1 MKNFL
6 YVFILL
12 FAGILADVAWAR
24 PDLGKP
30 YLMAPLVL
38 DGRVLSEAWLFP
50 RDQAEEFSVEAAPLL
65 ESVKPVLKD
74 DLFLKLQQSVKP
86 QGVLT
91 MKDLEA
97 SGFSV
102 SFDPPSLELRLGLPS
117 RYRKPQTVDLNFV
130 EFENKKYLRPGEQS
144 GYLNLRTQQ
153 SWQYGSDIENKRRGA
168 TGNVELVENIQS
180 FVLESSA
187 DFQEDAVDKW
197 RRQDTRLRH
206 DDEENMIRYTL
217 GDLTLRSVGFQISPS
232 IAGVS
237 GSREFSIQPY
247 KTLTP
252 LSSTEIIIKRS
263 SIVEIYVNGLLF
275 SQLRLSPGVFN
286 IRDFPL
292 ASGQSSVRIKVKD
305 DLGQEEVYDFSL
317 LYENSLLAQGI
328 QEFSYAAGLPWQV
341 SGGDRAY
348 DDSAVLV
355 SLFHRR
361 GITDQ
366 LTVGVNYQ
374 SYFSQ
379 LLLGGEVSGV
389 GAWGYLSLQMAQG
402 SESSQKAGYA
412 ERLTYRSLDKIMGR
426 QMPVLFML
434 EAENQDRDFRPV
446 VAGVNSLDPQKYLR
460 RYDAQVNYR
469 FDSSWLLGVGAGTL
483 QFASQ
488 EDQRIYRSNLMIPL
502 RNQMRLEIAY
512 NKTLQDKEEDRV
524 LLSFFWNESQGL
536 HSASAYH
543 DTLEKTTNL
552 TVHRNNRYQY
562 DDYRW
567 NASIQNS
574 DSRNSRS
581 VSGEY
586 LTQPASFRLDHFN
599 FDQNGQQS
607 NVTSVGV
614 NTGIA
619 WVGSRFAFTQPI
631 SDSFVLVHS
640 DHLEKNQALMINPT
654 GDRGQ
659 AQLGPRDTVVLRD
672 QSAYYRNTLN
682 VDSTSLPMGYLMD
695 QEFYGTQL
703 TYRSG
708 LLLDLK
714 ITKKVMVKGQVLL
727 PSGDPLV
734 YAAGD
739 VFDAQGK
746 LVDNSF
752 FTNKEGRFLI
762 EGLEPGTYKV
772 ITDQAGLSGFTF
784 EVPPEAAKVLLIE
797 AVKLQPQENR

>member
-1 MKNFL
+1 M
-6 YVFILL
+6 YVLILL
-12 FAGILADVAWAR
+12 MVWAFGNAAQAR
-24 PDLGKP
+24 PNLGKP
-30 YLMAPLVL
+30 FLMAPLVL
-38 DGRVLSEAWLFP
+38 DGRSLSEAWLFP
-50 RDQAEEFSVEAAPLL
+50 RDEADKFSVEAAPLL
-65 ESVKPVLKD
+65 ESVKPILKD
-74 DLFLKLQQSVKP
+74 DLFLRLQQSVKP
-86 QGVLT
+86 EGVLT

-97 SGFSV
+97 AGFTV

-117 RYRKPQTVDLNFV
+117 KYRKPQTVDLNFV
-130 EFENKKYLRPGEQS
+130 EFENQKYLRPHEHS

-153 SWQYGSDIENKRRGA
+153 SWQYGSDIENKRRGM
-168 TGNVELVENIQS
+168 TGNVELVENVRG

-187 DFQEDAVDKW
+187 DFQEDGTDKW

-232 IAGVS
+232 LAGMA

-317 LYENSLLAQGI
+317 LYENSLLAKGM

-341 SGGDRAY
+341 SGEDRAY
-348 DDSAVLV
+348 DDKAVFV
-355 SLFHRR
+355 SLFHRH
-361 GITDQ
+361 GISDQ
-366 LTVGVNYQ
+366 LTLGLNYQ
-374 SYFSQ
+374 SYYSQ

-389 GAWGYLSLQMAQG
+389 SPWGYLSLQVAQG
-402 SESSQKAGYA
+402 SESSQNVGYA
-412 ERLTYRSLDKIMGR
+412 QRLTYRSLDKIMGH

-446 VAGVNSLDPQKYLR
+446 VAGMSSLDPQRYLR
-460 RYDAQVNYR
+460 RYDGQANYR
-469 FDSSWLLGVGAGTL
+469 FASSWLLGIGAGTL
-483 QFASQ
+483 QFANQ
-488 EDQRIYRSNLMIPL
+488 EDQRIYRGNLMIPL
-502 RNQMRLEIAY
+502 RRQMRVEIAY
-512 NKTLQDKEEDRV
+512 NKTVQSEEEDRV

-543 DTLEKTTNL
+543 DSLEKTTNL

-567 NASIQNS
+567 NASVQNS
-574 DSRNSRS
+574 DSRNFRS
-581 VSGEY
+581 ISGEY
-586 LTQPASFRLDHFN
+586 LTQPASVRLDHFN
-599 FDQNGQQS
+599 YDQNGQQS
-607 NVTSVGV
+607 NVTSLGL

-619 WVGSRFAFTQPI
+619 WVGTRAAFTQPV
-631 SDSFVLVHS
+631 SDSFVLIHS
-640 DHLEKNQALMINPT
+640 DHLDKGQALMINPT

-659 AQLGPRDTVVLRD
+659 AQLGPRKTVVLRD

-682 VDSTSLPMGYLMD
+682 VDSTSLPVGYLMD

-727 PSGDPLV
+727 PSGDPLI

-739 VFDAQGK
+739 VFDVQGN

-762 EGLEPGTYKV
+762 EGLAPGTYKV
-772 ITDQAGLSGFTF
+772 MTDRTGLGGFVF
-784 EVPPEAAKVLLIE
+784 EVPSQAEKMIVIE
-797 AVKLQPQENR
+797 AVKLQPQENQ

>member
-1 MKNFL
+1 MKKL
-6 YVFILL
+6 LHVFILFMAGAFGS
-12 FAGILADVAWAR
+12 FAQAR
-24 PDLGKP
+24 PNLEKP
-30 YLMAPLVL
+30 FLMAPLVL
-38 DGRVLSEAWLFP
+38 DGRSFSEAWLFP
-50 RDQAEEFSVEAAPLL
+50 RDEADKFSVEAAPLL
-65 ESVKPVLKD
+65 EAMKPILKD
-74 DLFLKLQQSVKP
+74 DLFLRLQQSVTS

-97 SGFSV
+97 VGFSV

-117 RYRKPQTVDLNFV
+117 KYRKPQTVDLNFV
-130 EFENKKYLRPGEQS
+130 EFENKKYLRPQEHS

-153 SWQYGSDIENKRRGA
+153 SWQYGSDIENKRRGM
-168 TGNVELVENIQS
+168 TGNVELVENVRG

-187 DFQEDAVDKW
+187 DFQEDGADKW
-197 RRQDTRLRH
+197 RRQDTRIRH
-206 DDEENMIRYTL
+206 DDEENMVRYTL

-232 IAGVS
+232 LAGVA

-252 LSSTEIIIKRS
+252 LSSTEIIIRRS

-317 LYENSLLAQGI
+317 LYENSLLAKGI
-328 QEFSYAAGLPWQV
+328 QEFSYAAGLPWQA

-348 DDSAVLV
+348 DDSAVFV
-355 SLFHRR
+355 SLFHRH
-361 GITDQ
+361 GVNDQ
-366 LTVGVNYQ
+366 LTIGVNYQ

-379 LLLGGEVSGV
+379 LLLGGEISGV
-389 GAWGYLSLQMAQG
+389 NPWGYLSVQMAQG
-402 SESSQKAGYA
+402 SESSQKTGYA
-412 ERLTYRSLDKIMGR
+412 QRLTYRSLDKIMGH

-446 VAGVNSLDPQKYLR
+446 VAGMSALDPQKYLR
-460 RYDAQVNYR
+460 RYDAQINYR

-483 QFASQ
+483 QFANQ

-502 RNQMRLEIAY
+502 RRQMRLEIAY
-512 NKTLQDKEEDRV
+512 NKTVQSEEEDRV

-543 DTLEKTTNL
+543 DSLEKTTNL

-567 NASIQNS
+567 NASVQNS

-581 VSGEY
+581 ISGEY
-586 LTQPASFRLDHFN
+586 LTQPASVRLDHFN

-607 NVTSVGV
+607 NVTSLGL

-619 WVGSRFAFTQPI
+619 WVGSQAAFTQPI
-631 SDSFVLVHS
+631 SDGFVLIHS
-640 DHLEKNQALMINPT
+640 DHLDQDQSLMINPT

-659 AQLGPRDTVVLRD
+659 AQLGPRKTVVLRD

-682 VDSTSLPMGYLMD
+682 VDSTSLPVGYLMD

-727 PSGDPLV
+727 PSGEPLV

-739 VFDAQGK
+739 VFDAQGR

-762 EGLEPGTYKV
+762 EGLEPGVYKV
-772 ITDQAGLSGFTF
+772 VTDRSGFGGFTF
-784 EVPPEAAKVLLIE
+784 EVPAQAAKMLVIE
-797 AVKLQPQENR
+797 TVKLKPQETR

>member
-1 MKNFL
+1 MVWAFGN
-6 YVFILL
+6 
-12 FAGILADVAWAR
+12 VAQAR
-24 PDLGKP
+24 PNLGKP
-30 YLMAPLVL
+30 FLMAPLVL
-38 DGRVLSEAWLFP
+38 DGRSLSEAWLFP
-50 RDQAEEFSVEAAPLL
+50 RDEADKFSVEAAPLL
-65 ESVKPVLKD
+65 ESVKPILKD
-74 DLFLKLQQSVKP
+74 DLFLRLQQSVKP
-86 QGVLT
+86 EGVLA

-97 SGFSV
+97 AGFTV

-117 RYRKPQTVDLNFV
+117 KYRKPQTVDLNFV
-130 EFENKKYLRPGEQS
+130 EFENQKYLRPHEHS

-153 SWQYGSDIENKRRGA
+153 SWQYGSDIENKRRGM
-168 TGNVELVENIQS
+168 TGNVELVENVRG

-187 DFQEDAVDKW
+187 DFQEDGTDKW

-232 IAGVS
+232 LAGMA

-317 LYENSLLAQGI
+317 LYENSLLAKGM
-328 QEFSYAAGLPWQV
+328 QEFSYAVGLPWQV

-348 DDSAVLV
+348 DDKAVFV
-355 SLFHRR
+355 SLFHRH
-361 GITDQ
+361 GISDQ
-366 LTVGVNYQ
+366 LTLGLNYQ
-374 SYFSQ
+374 SYYSQ

-389 GAWGYLSLQMAQG
+389 SPWGYLSLQVAQG
-402 SESSQKAGYA
+402 SESSQNVGYA
-412 ERLTYRSLDKIMGR
+412 QRLTYRSLDKIMGH

-446 VAGVNSLDPQKYLR
+446 VAGMSSLDPQRYLR
-460 RYDAQVNYR
+460 RYDGQANYR
-469 FDSSWLLGVGAGTL
+469 FASSWLLGIGAGTL
-483 QFASQ
+483 QFANQ
-488 EDQRIYRSNLMIPL
+488 EDQRIYRGNLMIPL
-502 RNQMRLEIAY
+502 RRQMRVEIAY
-512 NKTLQDKEEDRV
+512 NKTVQSEEEDRV

-543 DTLEKTTNL
+543 DSLEKTTNL

-567 NASIQNS
+567 NASVQNS
-574 DSRNSRS
+574 DSRNFRS
-581 VSGEY
+581 ISGEY
-586 LTQPASFRLDHFN
+586 LTQPASVRLDHFN
-599 FDQNGQQS
+599 YDQNGQQS
-607 NVTSVGV
+607 NVTSLGL

-619 WVGSRFAFTQPI
+619 WVGTRAAFTQPV
-631 SDSFVLVHS
+631 SDSFVLIHS
-640 DHLEKNQALMINPT
+640 DHLDKGQALMINPT

-659 AQLGPRDTVVLRD
+659 AQLGPRKTVVLRD

-682 VDSTSLPMGYLMD
+682 VDSTSLPVGYLMD

-727 PSGDPLV
+727 PSGDPLI

-739 VFDAQGK
+739 VFDVQGN

-762 EGLEPGTYKV
+762 EGLAPGTYKV
-772 ITDQAGLSGFTF
+772 MTDRTGLGGFVF
-784 EVPPEAAKVLLIE
+784 EVPSQAEKMIVIE
-797 AVKLQPQENR
+797 AVKLQPQENQ

>member
-1 MKNFL
+1 M
-6 YVFILL
+6 YVLILL
-12 FAGILADVAWAR
+12 MVWAFGNVAQAR
-24 PDLGKP
+24 PNLGKP
-30 YLMAPLVL
+30 FLMAPLVL
-38 DGRVLSEAWLFP
+38 DGRSLSEAWLFP
-50 RDQAEEFSVEAAPLL
+50 RDEADKFSVEAAPLL
-65 ESVKPVLKD
+65 ESVKPILKD
-74 DLFLKLQQSVKP
+74 DLFLRLQQSVKP
-86 QGVLT
+86 EGVLT

-97 SGFSV
+97 AGFTV

-117 RYRKPQTVDLNFV
+117 KYRKPQTVDLNFV
-130 EFENKKYLRPGEQS
+130 EFENQKYLRPHEHS

-153 SWQYGSDIENKRRGA
+153 SWQYGSDIENKRRGM
-168 TGNVELVENIQS
+168 TGNVELVENVRG

-187 DFQEDAVDKW
+187 DFQEDGTDKW

-232 IAGVS
+232 LAGMA

-317 LYENSLLAQGI
+317 LYENSLLAKGM
-328 QEFSYAAGLPWQV
+328 QEFSYAVGLPWQV

-348 DDSAVLV
+348 DDKAVFV
-355 SLFHRR
+355 SLFHRH
-361 GITDQ
+361 GISDQ
-366 LTVGVNYQ
+366 LTLGLNYQ
-374 SYFSQ
+374 SYYSQ

-389 GAWGYLSLQMAQG
+389 SPWGYLSLQVAQG
-402 SESSQKAGYA
+402 SESSQNVGYA
-412 ERLTYRSLDKIMGR
+412 QRLTYRSLDKIMGH

-446 VAGVNSLDPQKYLR
+446 VAGMSSLDPQRYLR
-460 RYDAQVNYR
+460 RYDGQANYR
-469 FDSSWLLGVGAGTL
+469 FASSWLLGIGAGTL
-483 QFASQ
+483 QFANQ
-488 EDQRIYRSNLMIPL
+488 EDQRIYRGNLMIPL
-502 RNQMRLEIAY
+502 RRQMRVEIAY
-512 NKTLQDKEEDRV
+512 NKTVQSEEEDRV

-543 DTLEKTTNL
+543 DSLEKTTNL

-567 NASIQNS
+567 NASVQNS
-574 DSRNSRS
+574 DSRNFRS
-581 VSGEY
+581 ISGEY
-586 LTQPASFRLDHFN
+586 LTQPASVRLDHFN
-599 FDQNGQQS
+599 YDQNGQQS
-607 NVTSVGV
+607 NVTSLGL

-619 WVGSRFAFTQPI
+619 WVGTRAAFTQPV
-631 SDSFVLVHS
+631 SDSFVLIHS
-640 DHLEKNQALMINPT
+640 DHLDKGQALMINPT

-659 AQLGPRDTVVLRD
+659 AQLGPRKTVVLRD

-682 VDSTSLPMGYLMD
+682 VDSTSLPVGYLMD

-727 PSGDPLV
+727 PSGDPLI

-739 VFDAQGK
+739 VFDVQGN

-762 EGLEPGTYKV
+762 EGLAPGTYKV
-772 ITDQAGLSGFTF
+772 MTDRTGLGGFVF
-784 EVPPEAAKVLLIE
+784 EVPSQAEKMIVIE
-797 AVKLQPQENR
+797 AVKLQPQENQ

>member
-1 MKNFL
+1 MKKFWYVLIFL
-6 YVFILL
+6 IL
-12 FAGILADVAWAR
+12 GPLANLAQAR
-24 PDLGKP
+24 PNLEKP
-30 YLMAPLVL
+30 FLMAPLVL
-38 DGRVLSEAWLFP
+38 DGRSLAEAWLFP
-50 RDQAEEFSVEAAPLL
+50 REDADQFSVEAAPLL
-65 ESVKPVLKD
+65 MAIQPILKD
-74 DLFLKLQQSVKP
+74 ELFLKLQQSVRP

-91 MKDLEA
+91 LKDLEA
-97 SGFSV
+97 AGFSV
-102 SFDPPSLELRLGLPS
+102 SFDPPSLELRLDLPS
-117 RYRKPQTVDLNFV
+117 KHRKPQTVDLNFI
-130 EFENKKYLRPGEQS
+130 EFENKKYLRPSEHS

-153 SWQYGSDIENKRRGA
+153 SWQYGSEIENKRRGM
-168 TGNVELVENIQS
+168 TGNVELVENVRGV
-180 FVLESSA
+180 VLESSA
-187 DFQEDAVDKW
+187 DFQEDGTDKW
-197 RRQDTRLRH
+197 RRQDTRIRH
-206 DDEENMIRYTL
+206 DDEANMVRYTL

-232 IAGVS
+232 LAGVAA
-237 GSREFSIQPY
+237 SREFSIQPY

-317 LYENSLLAQGI
+317 LYENSLLAKNI
-328 QEFSYAAGLPWQV
+328 QEFSYAAGMPWKV

-348 DDSAVLV
+348 DNSAVFV

-366 LTVGVNYQ
+366 LTVGMNYQ

-389 GAWGYLSLQMAQG
+389 SPWGYLSMQMAQG
-402 SESSQKAGYA
+402 SESSQKTGFAQ
-412 ERLTYRSLDKIMGR
+412 RLTYRSLDKIMGH

-434 EAENQDRDFRPV
+434 EAENQDRDFSPV
-446 VAGVNSLDPQKYLR
+446 VAGISSLDTQKYLR
-460 RYDAQVNYR
+460 RYDTQLNYR
-469 FDSSWLLGVGAGTL
+469 FDSSWLLGVGAGAL
-483 QFASQ
+483 QFANQ
-488 EDQRIYRSNLMIPL
+488 EDQRIYRGNLTIPV
-502 RNQMRLEIAY
+502 RRQMRLEIAY
-512 NKTLQDKEEDRV
+512 NKTMQNKEEDRL

-543 DTLEKTTNL
+543 DSLEKTTNL
-552 TVHRNNRYQY
+552 AVHRHNRYQY

-567 NASIQNS
+567 NASLQNS
-574 DSRNSRS
+574 DNKNSRS
-581 VSGEY
+581 LSAEY
-586 LTQPASFRLDHFN
+586 LTQPASIRLDHFN
-599 FDQNGQQS
+599 FDQDGQQS
-607 NVTSVGV
+607 NVSSVGL

-619 WVGSRFAFTQPI
+619 WVGNRAAFTQPI
-631 SDSFVLVHS
+631 SDSFVLIHS
-640 DHLEKNQALMINPT
+640 DQLDQDQSLIINPT

-659 AQLGPRDTVVLRD
+659 AQLGPRKTVVLRD

-682 VDSTSLPMGYLMD
+682 VDSTSLPVGYLMD

-708 LLLDLK
+708 LLLDVK

-727 PSGDPLV
+727 PSGEPLS

-739 VFDAQGK
+739 VFDARGT

-772 ITDQAGLSGFTF
+772 VTDRAGLEGFMF
-784 EVPPEAAKVLLIE
+784 EVPKQAEKVLIVE
-797 AVKLQPQENR
+797 TVKLKPQETR